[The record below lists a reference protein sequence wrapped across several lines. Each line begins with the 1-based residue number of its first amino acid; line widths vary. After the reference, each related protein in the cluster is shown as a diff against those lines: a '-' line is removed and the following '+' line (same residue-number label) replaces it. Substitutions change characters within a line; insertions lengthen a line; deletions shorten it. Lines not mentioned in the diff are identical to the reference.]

1 MAAIEGPDCFDGV
14 IKFIHA
20 RAKDWQTEFTPNVFS
35 DALMYTI
42 GMKKMDRKGADKLAN
57 DIINMLPADGTILD
71 NSLDAGE
78 RSIFNDL
85 EDAGLMGTQRY
96 ETALPNGRYWRVCQ
110 WYPRIEDILKY
121 AKAYNEARKPA
132 KTAKDMTNIEYAA
145 SLDEIWQKHAES
157 ETVA

>member
-14 IKFIHA
+14 IKFVHA
-20 RAKDWQTEFTPNVFS
+20 RVKDWPTRFTPKVFS

-42 GMKKMDRKGADKLAN
+42 GMKKVDREGADKLAHY
-57 DIINMLPADGTILD
+57 IIDMLTEDGTILD
-71 NSLDAGE
+71 NSLEPEE
-78 RSIFNDL
+78 RSTFHDL

-96 ETALPNGRYWRVCQ
+96 ETALMNGRYWRVHQ
-110 WYPRIEDILKY
+110 WYPRIDNILKY
-121 AKAYNEARKPA
+121 AKAYNEARKPT
-132 KTAKDMTNIEYAA
+132 KTAKDMTNIEYVA